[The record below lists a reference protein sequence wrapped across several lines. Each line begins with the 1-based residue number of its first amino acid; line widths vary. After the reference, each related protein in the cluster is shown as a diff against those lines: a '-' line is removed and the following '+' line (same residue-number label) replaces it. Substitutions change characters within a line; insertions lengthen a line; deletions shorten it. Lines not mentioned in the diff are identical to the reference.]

1 LSVFILDAS
10 VATKLFILV
19 PGHEQAAAAAEA
31 HEFIAPRLILTE
43 TANALWKYVR
53 RGDTTLAQAQDAIRE
68 LDRRLSIVDDFRLI
82 ILAQRLAAELD
93 HPVYDCVYLATAQSY
108 QLLRINAS
116 SPSPVSSPSMSLIW
130 PQSRLTGKRRTEP
143 FLGPGYPTHD
153 PAHHRSF
160 RQRQYRRQK
169 IA

>member
-108 QLLRINAS
+108 QYPLLTADKRLIALARQLSLDVADLAS
-116 SPSPVSSPSMSLIW
+116 IPID
-130 PQSRLTGKRRTEP
+130 G
-143 FLGPGYPTHD
+143 
-153 PAHHRSF
+153 
-160 RQRQYRRQK
+160 
-169 IA
+169 